1 MGLQRHHR
9 DHGKVPGLLE
19 VFEFML
25 ASSPAPQGRLQ
36 LFVDLGHTGQPGV
49 LLEEILVG
57 GVGLEGRV
65 GGDGRL
71 HVVVEVLHPLL
82 AVEDP
87 SFPAVQRHDGQ
98 FVCRARRGEGNRRHG
113 NKRVD
118 DQVCFKARLV
128 AQGAEVGVGPP
139 PGARPAIA
147 RLGLVQFVLHAE
159 GFFLNILILGVM
171 PRLQS
176 AFPVG
181 KAGRQALCS
190 RGVQRGPVRH
200 LSNERAIQGTSRGKL
215 LHGDFGRLEHGA
227 LGPHG
232 PRHRGTQ
239 VVVLPRFRAHFGEI
253 CQRLLHSFPKE
264 AGLLGEVRGPA
275 GRDGKRES
283 CDRNQ
288 QAGEFAGHVVV
299 SSP

>member
-1 MGLQRHHR
+1 MFDPRQILLGLGELRGQHVQLILQELNLVLLLLDGKGICVRAGSHRREQVVCLLDFLLESLALGLQRHHCDR
-9 DHGKVPGLLE
+9 GKIPGLLE

-25 ASSPAPQGRLQ
+25 ASPPAPQGRLQ
-36 LFVDLGHTGQPGV
+36 FFVDLGHTGQPGV
-49 LLEEILVG
+49 VLEEIFVG
-57 GVGLEGRV
+57 GVGLQGRV
-65 GGDGRL
+65 GGAGRL
-71 HVVVEVLHPLL
+71 QVVVEVLHPFL

-87 SFPAVQRHDGQ
+87 RFPAVRRHDGQ

-128 AQGAEVGVGPP
+128 AEGAEIGVGPP

-200 LSNERAIQGTSRGKL
+200 LSNERDT
-215 LHGDFGRLEHGA
+215 GD
-227 LGPHG
+227 
-232 PRHRGTQ
+232 
-239 VVVLPRFRAHFGEI
+239 
-253 CQRLLHSFPKE
+253 
-264 AGLLGEVRGPA
+264 
-275 GRDGKRES
+275 
-283 CDRNQ
+283 
-288 QAGEFAGHVVV
+288 
-299 SSP
+299 